1 MMTKIAH
8 IRENRKNNKGFSL
21 VELIIVIAIM
31 VALIAVMGPQY
42 VKYVQSSRDAVV
54 GDAAESLLSVVKSEY
69 ALNNLQGAGTIKIS
83 AAGGNGKVIYE
94 FSDTTTKGANAGG
107 TYDFNA
113 ICGIDS
119 TKTVKSDMSYQITV
133 TADATNGGYT
143 FKMDKAKDTYK
154 ISAQVEP
161 GALTNG

>member
-69 ALNNLQGAGTIKIS
+69 AMNNLTGTGTIVIS
-83 AAGGNGKVIYE
+83 AQSSNGPVV
-94 FSDTTTKGANAGG
+94 FALNGVTKGANAPSG
-107 TYDFNA
+107 YKLSDVA
-113 ICGIDS
+113 SIDS
-119 TKTVKSDMSYQITV
+119 AKTVKSEVVYTINIAASSVADGAYDITMTKTGNVV
-133 TADATNGGYT
+133 TAMSDFT
-143 FKMDKAKDTYK
+143 
-154 ISAQVEP
+154 
-161 GALTNG
+161 

>member
-54 GDAAESLLSVVKSEY
+54 GDAAESMLSVVKSEY
-69 ALNNLQGAGTIKIS
+69 AMNNLTGAGTIQIS
-83 AAGGNGKVIYE
+83 ADSGNGPVI
-94 FSDTTTKGANAGG
+94 FKASGVTAGANAKSG
-107 TYDFNA
+107 YKLSDVVS
-113 ICGIDS
+113 IDS
-119 TKTVKSDMSYQITV
+119 SKAVKSAVLYTISIKASSVDPNAYDITMTKADSGAVKGMADV
-133 TADATNGGYT
+133 T
-143 FKMDKAKDTYK
+143 KA
-154 ISAQVEP
+154 
-161 GALTNG
+161 